1 MNTLTVSLNF
11 PYEILGTMSVPET
24 RLAQRLYELIAL
36 ELFRE
41 GIISAGKGGELIGIS
56 KIEFIQLLAKYNI
69 PYFNQSSEEL
79 VAEVNVLEYL
89 LGENA
94 R

>member
-1 MNTLTVSLNF
+1 MSTLTVSLNF
-11 PYEILGTMSVPET
+11 PHEILGTMSVPET

-41 GIISAGKGGELIGIS
+41 GIISAGKGGELVGIS
-56 KIEFIQLLAKYNI
+56 KAEFIQLLAKYNI
-69 PYFNQSSEEL
+69 PYFNQSPEEL
-79 VAEVNVLEYL
+79 VAEVNLLEYL
-89 LGENA
+89 LSENT